1 MVLVDA
7 SHPDMWTRLPPEVV
21 ATLKPPAWRVGAMT
35 FPTRLGVFRLTGGD
49 MADCGLPAR
58 QCKEEQAYLRS
69 TRYRQT
75 WGQEML
81 APDRD
86 AQVRATG
93 GLGDKPLVVLS
104 AGDHSRDFAAGVSG
118 TALTQ
123 FERTWHDLQ
132 SELAGLSTDSTHVV
146 VEEAGHSTLQTDRED
161 AQLTSAAIDQ
171 VVEAVRT
178 GRPVTEEKGAPG

>member
-1 MVLVDA
+1 
-7 SHPDMWTRLPPEVV
+7 
-21 ATLKPPAWRVGAMT
+21 
-35 FPTRLGVFRLTGGD
+35 
-49 MADCGLPAR
+49 MAECGLPAQ

-69 TRYRQT
+69 TRYRVI

-93 GLGDKPLVVLS
+93 ALGDRPLVVLS
-104 AGDHSRDFAAGVSG
+104 AGDHGRDFAARVSG
-118 TALTQ
+118 TARTQ

-132 SELAGLSTDSTHVV
+132 SELAVLSTDSTHVV
-146 VEEAGHSTLQTDRED
+146 VAGAGHSTLQTDHED
-161 AQLTSAAIDQ
+161 AQVTSAAIDQ

-178 GRPVTEEKGAPG
+178 HRPLTP